1 MDEHTRNAEQ
11 AVAAEKRN
19 GDADERNRILTKID
33 VKGQEVA

>member
-11 AVAAEKRN
+11 AVAKEKRN
-19 GDADERNRILTKID
+19 RDAGDRNIILTKID